1 METERMTQSE
11 NSICYIDECIAKMK
25 AEEIDHTI
33 IDTFSFYYR
42 QVANGANGLLHDR
55 DIQPL
60 DIHEIRENDCLMGC
74 KKAGGAAIPRTVR
87 IILNGGLGT
96 TMGLTKAKSLIHA
109 KDGLTFLEIL
119 LSQARTSDVS
129 LCFMNSFNTHEDTL
143 AEIARL
149 KPARIPRSFL
159 QHKFPKILQENLR
172 PASWPTDPHL
182 EWNPP
187 GHGDVYIS
195 LYTSGL
201 LQTLLEEGIEYAFI
215 SNSDNLGASLD
226 LRMLGYFS
234 QNKLPFMME
243 VATRKPSDAKGGHLA
258 RHRNGRM
265 ILRESAQC
273 PPENMSAFQDISKY
287 RFFNTNNIWI
297 NLCFLYE
304 LIKKE
309 GLVPLPLILNSKPID
324 PRDEK
329 SPPVF
334 QVETAMGSAIS
345 LFEGATAVCVPRA
358 RFMPVKSCNDLL
370 NIRSDRYQLSAE
382 KRLFRNPEVQTDA
395 IRIQLD
401 PRYFKRIDD
410 FDNRFRQG
418 MPSLLACEAITVVGD
433 VYFGKNITIIG
444 SVTITNPGPGQAV
457 IPDGAVIKQDLIL

>member
-11 NSICYIDECIAKMK
+11 KSTSYIDECIAKMK
-25 AEEIDHTI
+25 AEEIDRTI
-33 IDTFSFYYR
+33 IDTFSFYYQ
-42 QVANGANGLLHDR
+42 QVANGATGLLYDK

-60 DIHEIRENDCLMGC
+60 DIKEIRENDCLMGC

-96 TMGLTKAKSLIHA
+96 TMGLTRAKSLIHA
-109 KDGLTFLEIL
+109 KDGLSFLEIL
-119 LSQARTSDVS
+119 LTQASTSDVA
-129 LCFMNSFNTHEDTL
+129 LCFMNSFNTHADTM
-143 AEIARL
+143 AEIAKL
-149 KPARIPRSFL
+149 NPARTPRTFI
-159 QHKFPKILQENLR
+159 QHKFPKILQEDLR
-172 PASWPTDPHL
+172 PAHWPPDPHL

-201 LQTLLEEGIEYAFI
+201 LHALLEEGIEYAFI

-226 LRMLGYFS
+226 LRMLGFFS
-234 QNKLPFMME
+234 QNNLPFMME

-273 PPENMSAFQDISKY
+273 PPEEMNAFQDITRY

-297 NLCFLYE
+297 NLSFLNT

-345 LFEGATAVCVPRA
+345 LFEGATAVVVPRA

-370 NIRSDRYQLSAE
+370 NIRSDRYRLSAE
-382 KRLFRNPEVQTDA
+382 KRLSRNPDVQTDG

-401 PRYFKRIDD
+401 PKYFKRIED
-410 FDNRFRQG
+410 FDLRFHQG
-418 MPSLLACEAITVVGD
+418 APSLLACESLTVVGD
-433 VYFGKNITIIG
+433 VHFGKNITIIG
-444 SVTITNPGPGQAV
+444 SVTITNPSLAPAV
-457 IPDGAVIKQDLIL
+457 IPDGAVIKQDLTL